1 MHASVRPL
9 SPGASTPTAA
19 QRVTEAS
26 RTLTGP
32 LTETRGAVKTVPCVV
47 TIAGTDP
54 TGGAGSAAD
63 IKSIHAAGGYALPVT
78 TAVLAQNSS
87 RVPHIE
93 HMSPTV
99 VRAQLDA
106 IAEHAR
112 IDAVKIGMLGTAGN
126 VQAVAEWLSEAK
138 PQLIVVDPVMISS
151 SGTAL
156 IAPEAFPEVAALCA
170 AADVITPNALEL
182 AELTGTSRG
191 ENHADVCN
199 QARAWAER
207 HGNVVIAKTG
217 HLDSEQTTNYWIESG
232 AEPIAIHTQ
241 RVDSSATQGT
251 GCALAS
257 ALTTRLAAGDAP
269 TRALAW
275 ASDWLHHAISHGERL
290 DVTLAHGQ
298 PMAGP
303 VDHFHHVRSA
313 MPQPHMPQPEAPAP
327 PGPLQHSSGAG
338 KGGGSK

>member
-1 MHASVRPL
+1 MHTSVRPL
-9 SPGASTPTAA
+9 SPGASTSGA
-19 QRVTEAS
+19 QRAS
-26 RTLTGP
+26 HRN
-32 LTETRGAVKTVPCVV
+32 TVPCVV

-87 RVPHIE
+87 RVTHIE
-93 HMSPTV
+93 HMSAAV

-112 IDAVKIGMLGTAGN
+112 IDAVKIGMLGTAEN

-138 PQLIVVDPVMISS
+138 PGLTVVDPVMISS

-170 AADVITPNALEL
+170 TADVIIPNALEL
-182 AELTGTSRG
+182 AKLTDSS
-191 ENHADVCN
+191 HAETHIDVCN
-199 QARAWAER
+199 QARAWTER

-251 GCALAS
+251 GCTLAS

-269 TRALAW
+269 ARALAW
-275 ASDWLHHAISHGERL
+275 ANDWLHHAISHGERL
-290 DVTLAHGQ
+290 DVTLGQ
-298 PMAGP
+298 DPPVSGPM
-303 VDHFHHVRSA
+303 DHFHHVRAA
-313 MPQPHMPQPEAPAP
+313 MTQPHIPQPHIPQAQVPQPHL
-327 PGPLQHSSGAG
+327 PLQLGSGAR
-338 KGGGSK
+338 KGGGSR

>member
-1 MHASVRPL
+1 MHTSVRPL
-9 SPGASTPTAA
+9 SSGASTSGA
-19 QRVTEAS
+19 QRAS
-26 RTLTGP
+26 HRN
-32 LTETRGAVKTVPCVV
+32 TVPCVV

-87 RVPHIE
+87 HVTHIE
-93 HMSPTV
+93 HMSAAV

-112 IDAVKIGMLGTAGN
+112 IDAVKIGMLGTAAN

-138 PQLIVVDPVMISS
+138 PRLIVVDPVMISS

-170 AADVITPNALEL
+170 AADVVTPNALEL

-191 ENHADVCN
+191 ENHPDVCN

-269 TRALAW
+269 TQALEW

-290 DVTLAHGQ
+290 DVTLTRGQ
-298 PMAGP
+298 PLAGP
-303 VDHFHHVRSA
+303 VDHFHHVRAA
-313 MPQPHMPQPEAPAP
+313 MPQL
-327 PGPLQHSSGAG
+327 PGPLQHVSGACED
-338 KGGGSK
+338 GGSK

>member
-1 MHASVRPL
+1 MHTSVRPL
-9 SPGASTPTAA
+9 SPGASTFGSA
-19 QRVTEAS
+19 QRVTEAT

-32 LTETRGAVKTVPCVV
+32 LAETRRAIETVPCVV

-87 RVPHIE
+87 RVTHIE
-93 HMSPTV
+93 HMSAAV

-112 IDAVKIGMLGTAGN
+112 IDAVKIGMLGPVEN
-126 VQAVAEWLSEAK
+126 VQAVAEWLSEAR
-138 PQLIVVDPVMISS
+138 PQLIVVDPVVISS

-156 IAPEAFPEVAALCA
+156 IEPEAFPEVAALCA

-182 AELTGTSRG
+182 AKLTGSSRS
-191 ENHADVCN
+191 ENHIDVCN

-217 HLDSEQTTNYWIESG
+217 HLDSEQTSNYWIESG

-257 ALTTRLAAGDAP
+257 ALTTRLATGDAP
-269 TRALAW
+269 ARALAW

-290 DVTLAHGQ
+290 DVTLAHCQ
-298 PMAGP
+298 PLAGP
-303 VDHFHHVRSA
+303 VDHFHHVRAA
-313 MPQPHMPQPEAPAP
+313 MPQPHMPQPQVPQSHL
-327 PGPLQHSSGAG
+327 PLQHSSGARN
-338 KGGGSK
+338 GGGSR

>member
-1 MHASVRPL
+1 MHTSVRPL
-9 SPGASTPTAA
+9 SPGASTFGSA
-19 QRVTEAS
+19 QRVTEAT

-32 LTETRGAVKTVPCVV
+32 LAETRRAIETVPCVV

-87 RVPHIE
+87 HVTHIE

-112 IDAVKIGMLGTAGN
+112 IDAVKIGMLGTSAN
-126 VQAVAEWLSEAK
+126 VRAVAEWISEAK

-170 AADVITPNALEL
+170 AADVVTPNALEL
-182 AELTGTSRG
+182 AELTGSTRG

-269 TRALAW
+269 AQALEW

-290 DVTLAHGQ
+290 DVTLTHGQ

-303 VDHFHHVRSA
+303 VDHFHHVRAA
-313 MPQPHMPQPEAPAP
+313 MPLPHMPQPEAPAP
-327 PGPLQHSSGAG
+327 PGPLQHGSGACE
-338 KGGGSK
+338 GGGSK

>member
-1 MHASVRPL
+1 MHTSVRPL
-9 SPGASTPTAA
+9 SPGASTSGA
-19 QRVTEAS
+19 QRAS
-26 RTLTGP
+26 HRN
-32 LTETRGAVKTVPCVV
+32 TVPCVV

-87 RVPHIE
+87 HVTHIE
-93 HMSPTV
+93 HMSAAV

-112 IDAVKIGMLGTAGN
+112 IDAVKIGMLGTAAN

-138 PQLIVVDPVMISS
+138 PRLIVVDPVMISS

-182 AELTGTSRG
+182 AELTSTSRG

-269 TRALAW
+269 TRALEW

-290 DVTLAHGQ
+290 DVTLTRGQ

-303 VDHFHHVRSA
+303 VDHFHHVRAA
-313 MPQPHMPQPEAPAP
+313 MPQL
-327 PGPLQHSSGAG
+327 PGPLQHSSCARN
-338 KGGGSK
+338 GGGSK

>member
-1 MHASVRPL
+1 MRPL
-9 SPGASTPTAA
+9 SAGASTPGA
-19 QRVTEAS
+19 QRAS
-26 RTLTGP
+26 HRNTAPSDDTVPYGDTVP
-32 LTETRGAVKTVPCVV
+32 CVGTVPCVV

-87 RVPHIE
+87 RVTHIE

-112 IDAVKIGMLGTAGN
+112 IDAVKIGMLGTAAN

-170 AADVITPNALEL
+170 AADVVTPNALEL
-182 AELTGTSRG
+182 AELTGSTRG

-269 TRALAW
+269 AQALAW

-290 DVTLAHGQ
+290 DVTLTRGQ
-298 PMAGP
+298 PLAGP
-303 VDHFHHVRSA
+303 VDHFHHVRAA

-327 PGPLQHSSGAG
+327 PGPLQHSSGACE
-338 KGGGSK
+338 GGGSK